1 MNPTHRFAPCVDPVE
16 VIKMWLSFLGA
27 AQTVTGSRFLIDH
40 EGHRVLVDCGLFQ
53 GSRDLRQRNWA
64 PLPVPPASL
73 DAVVISHAHL
83 DHTGW
88 LPRLAGTGY
97 HGPIYGT
104 PHTLRLTE
112 LVLRDAAHLQ
122 EEDAEYATRKGF
134 SKHRNPRPLYDS
146 ADAEKAISQLIP
158 LEYHSPLPVA
168 DSLTATLRR
177 AGHIL
182 GSASVEVRTATGSVL
197 FSGDLGR
204 PDHPLLLPPEPPS
217 DVDTIVVESTYG
229 DRNRG
234 PDNLTR
240 LADAMTH
247 TLQHGGSVLIPA
259 FAIDRTEVVLMAL
272 RSLMREG
279 RVPTVPVWVD
289 SPMAAAALEVYRT
302 ALAEVPAAEL
312 RPQPP
317 GDPLGLASLRV
328 ARTVDESKLLNAPG
342 EPSVIISAS
351 GMATGGRVVHHLAG
365 LAPDPRNLIV
375 LAGFQVPGTR
385 GWDLLHGAN
394 AIKAHGTY
402 VPVRAAVMGVDD
414 FSCHADADQLMSWL
428 KQAPREPRACY
439 VVHGEPDSARTL
451 ADRLHRELGWCA
463 VAARDGEKVA
473 A

>member
-1 MNPTHRFAPCVDPVE
+1 V
-16 VIKMWLSFLGA
+16 WLTFHGA
-27 AQTVTGSRFLIDH
+27 AQTVTGSCFLVDH
-40 EGHRVLVDCGLFQ
+40 DGRRVLVDCGLFQ
-53 GSRDLRQRNWA
+53 GSRDLRRRNWA
-64 PLPVPPASL
+64 PPPVSPASL

-88 LPRLAGTGY
+88 LPRLAATGY

-122 EEDAEYATRKGF
+122 EEDAEYAAEKGY

-146 ADAEKAISQLIP
+146 ADAEKAIAQLT
-158 LEYHSPLPVA
+158 PLPYHTQMMVA
-168 DSLTATLRR
+168 DGMAATLRR

-182 GSASVEVRTATGSVL
+182 GSATIELRTSTDAVL

-217 DVDTIVVESTYG
+217 DVDAIVVESTYG

-234 PDNLTR
+234 PSNLAR

-259 FAIDRTEVVLMAL
+259 FAIDRTELVLTAL
-272 RSLMREG
+272 RSLMHDG
-279 RVPTVPVWVD
+279 SVPTVPVWVD
-289 SPMAAAALEVYRT
+289 SPMAAAALDVYR
-302 ALAEVPAAEL
+302 AAMAEPHPSEL
-312 RPQPP
+312 RPVPD
-317 GDPLGLASLRV
+317 GDPFDLTTLRV
-328 ARTVDESKLLNAPG
+328 ARTVEESKGLNTPMQ
-342 EPSVIISAS
+342 PCVIISAS

-365 LAPDPRNLIV
+365 LAPDPLNLIV

-385 GWDLLHGAN
+385 GWDLQHGAG
-394 AIKAHGTY
+394 AIKAHGSY
-402 VPVRAAVMGVDD
+402 VPVRAGVIALDD
-414 FSCHADADQLMSWL
+414 FSCHADADQLVAWL

-439 VVHGEPDSARTL
+439 VVHGEPESAQTL
-451 ADRLHRELGWCA
+451 ATRVHQELAWCA
-463 VAARDGEKVA
+463 VAARDGEKVVA
-473 A
+473 

>member
-1 MNPTHRFAPCVDPVE
+1 
-16 VIKMWLSFLGA
+16 
-27 AQTVTGSRFLIDH
+27 VTGSRFLVDH
-40 EGHRVLVDCGLFQ
+40 ERSRVLVDCGLFQ
-53 GSRDLRQRNWA
+53 GSYDLRRRNWA
-64 PLPVPPASL
+64 PLAVSPASL

-88 LPRLAGTGY
+88 LPRLAATGY

-122 EEDAEYATRKGF
+122 EEDAEYAAEKGF

-146 ADAEKAISQLIP
+146 ADAEKAIAQLT
-158 LEYHSPLPVA
+158 PLPYHTATPVA
-168 DSLTATLRR
+168 EGVTVTLRR

-182 GSASVEVRTATGSVL
+182 GSATVELRTTTGAIL

-204 PDHPLLLPPEPPS
+204 PDHPLLLPPESPS

-234 PDNLTR
+234 PGNLAR

-272 RSLMREG
+272 RSLMRDG
-279 RVPTVPVWVD
+279 SVPTVPVWVD
-289 SPMAAAALEVYRT
+289 SPMAAAALAMYET
-302 ALAEVPAAEL
+302 ALAEPQPSEL
-312 RPQPP
+312 RPQAP
-317 GDPLGLASLRV
+317 GDPLGLGSLRV
-328 ARTVDESKLLNAPG
+328 ARTVEESKGLNAPG
-342 EPSVIISAS
+342 EPSIIISAS

-365 LAPDPRNLIV
+365 LVPDPRNLIV

-394 AIKAHGTY
+394 AIKAHGSY
-402 VPVRAAVMGVDD
+402 VPVRSAVLGLDD
-414 FSCHADADQLMSWL
+414 FSSHADADQLVSWL
-428 KQAPREPRACY
+428 KQAPHEPRACY
-439 VVHGEPDSARTL
+439 VVHGEPESAQTL
-451 ADRLHRELGWCA
+451 ADRVHRELGWCA

-473 A
+473 ATAVTVRSYGGLP